1 MRINN
6 KQRELKIH
14 IAGKIAVGET
24 RVSDKGGKPYPVSL
38 DYFKIICSDQKVHDA
53 IMAYQSKFADTDG
66 KIRKLLI
73 QFVEG
78 ASIDNYYVAQ
88 ANDGR
93 PQYKSDGVQIWES
106 KEKGWELLQ
115 TSDYDAT
122 MAEIGRRTKGWKEY
136 LRMTFVVLGN
146 PNFSVFS
153 FSTKAEKS
161 SIDAIVSSYDMYDKN
176 GGVAGRKFF
185 LHVKKVKS
193 GRAGVTNTFPVVSLE
208 YAENTEAVLEAGLK
222 PLMIGRPV
230 ERTLEI
236 AAPKH
241 EEHEEH
247 EDFTEYVEAETEPT
261 EQEINEKYQRLKASE
276 YTAADVVDFKAY
288 AAAFRYY
295 PCAVQLKFTK
305 TPQK

>member
-14 IAGKIAVGET
+14 TAGKIAIGET

-38 DYFKIICSDQKVHDA
+38 DYFKVVCNDQKVYDA

-78 ASIDNYYVAQ
+78 TSIDNYYVAQ

-93 PQYKSDGVQIWES
+93 PQYKSDGVNVWES
-106 KEKGWELLQ
+106 QKHGWQLLEVVNYQ
-115 TSDYDAT
+115 SKMD
-122 MAEIGRRTKGWKEY
+122 EIGRNTSGWKEY

-161 SIDAIVSSYDMYDKN
+161 SIDAIVSSYDMYDAN

-193 GRAGVTNTFPVVSLE
+193 GRAGVANTFPVVSME
-208 YAENTEAVLEAGLK
+208 YAESTENVLEAGLK
-222 PLMIGRPV
+222 PLMIGRPI

-236 AAPKH
+236 AAP
-241 EEHEEH
+241 ENDEHD
-247 EDFTEYVEAETEPT
+247 DFTEYVEAETEPT
-261 EQEINEKYQRLKASE
+261 EQEINEKYQKLKASE
-276 YTAADVVDFKAY
+276 PTPADVVDFKAY
-288 AAAFRYY
+288 AASFGYY
-295 PCAVQLKFTK
+295 PCIAQKKYTK
-305 TPQK
+305 TPQQTNQ